1 MQIIT
6 LTLAPAYDI
15 HCQCDTFS
23 AEQENLAHIL
33 SHDAGGK
40 GVNISRALTVYGVKN
55 TAIVLVGRENGN
67 PFLSAIEGEGID
79 NIPLTVD
86 GRIREN
92 ITLHQAGHKE
102 TRISFPGFSASPEIL
117 DKVENLVLSLAEGLP
132 TIVTLT
138 GRLPDGIPMEKV
150 KEMLSRFHENNIR
163 FVVDSRSFTLADLI
177 EVKPYLIK
185 PNEEEIVA
193 YMHRKVDS
201 IEEALLCARELHA
214 SGIASVMVSM
224 GGQGA
229 VLASDEGEFTVKA
242 PSITPISTIGAGDSS
257 IAGYLSAL
265 AEGEGAKACLARAVA
280 FGSSACLTEGTS
292 APHKSD
298 IERLLSAID

>member
-33 SHDAGGK
+33 SYDAGGK
-40 GVNISRALTVYGVKN
+40 GVNISRALTVWGTKN
-55 TAIVLVGRENGN
+55 TAIVLLGSENADA
-67 PFLSAIEGEGID
+67 FLSALKKEEIEHISF
-79 NIPLTVD
+79 PVD

-92 ITLHQAGHKE
+92 ITLHQEGHKE

-224 GGQGA
+224 GAQGA
-229 VLASDEGEFTVKA
+229 VLVSDTGEYVAKA
-242 PSITPISTIGAGDSS
+242 PAIVPVSTIGAGDSS
-257 IAGYLSAL
+257 IAGFLAALSLGEREENAL
-265 AEGEGAKACLARAVA
+265 RYAVA
-280 FGSSACLTEGTS
+280 FGSAACLTVGTS
-292 APHKSD
+292 APH
-298 IERLLSAID
+298 IEVIRSFL

>member
-33 SHDAGGK
+33 SYDAGGK
-40 GVNISRALTVYGVKN
+40 GVNISRALTVWGTKN
-55 TAIVLVGRENGN
+55 TAIVLLGSENADA
-67 PFLSAIEGEGID
+67 FLSALKKEEIEHISF
-79 NIPLTVD
+79 PVD

-92 ITLHQAGHKE
+92 ITLHQEGHKE

-193 YMHRKVDS
+193 YMHREVDT
-201 IEEALLCARELHA
+201 IEDALLSARELHET
-214 SGIASVMVSM
+214 GITNVMISM
-224 GGQGA
+224 GAQGA
-229 VLASDEGEFTVKA
+229 VLVSDTGEYVAKA
-242 PSITPISTIGAGDSS
+242 PAIVPVSTIGAGDSS
-257 IAGYLSAL
+257 IAGFLAALSLGEREENAL
-265 AEGEGAKACLARAVA
+265 RYAVA
-280 FGSSACLTEGTS
+280 FGSAACLTVGTS
-292 APHKSD
+292 APH
-298 IERLLSAID
+298 IEVIRSFL

>member
-40 GVNISRALTVYGVKN
+40 GVNISRALTVFGVKN

-117 DKVENLVLSLAEGLP
+117 DKVEDLVLTLAEGLP
-132 TIVTLT
+132 TVVTLT
-138 GRLPDGIPMEKV
+138 GRLPEGIPMEKV
-150 KEMLSRFHENNIR
+150 KGMLLRFHEHDIR
-163 FVVDSRSFTLADLI
+163 FVIDSRSFTLADLI
-177 EVKPYLIK
+177 EVRPYLIK

-193 YMHRKVDS
+193 YMHREVNTMED
-201 IEEALLCARELHA
+201 ALLSARELHDT
-214 SGIASVMVSM
+214 GITNVMISM
-224 GGQGA
+224 GAQGA
-229 VLASDEGEFTVKA
+229 VLVSDTGAYVTKA
-242 PSITPISTIGAGDSS
+242 PSIVPVSTIGAGDSS
-257 IAGYLSAL
+257 IAGFLAALSLGEREENAL
-265 AEGEGAKACLARAVA
+265 RYAVA
-280 FGSSACLTEGTS
+280 FGSAACLTEGTS
-292 APHKSD
+292 APRAEVIRSF
-298 IERLLSAID
+298 L

>member
-1 MQIIT
+1 MQILT
-6 LTLAPAYDI
+6 LTLSPAYDI
-15 HCQCDTFS
+15 HCRCDTFL
-23 AEQENLAHIL
+23 AESENLAHIL
-33 SHDAGGK
+33 SYDAGGK
-40 GVNISRALTVYGVKN
+40 GVNISRALTVWGTKN
-55 TAIVLVGRENGN
+55 TAILLLGSENADA
-67 PFLSAIEGEGID
+67 FLSALKKEEIEHISF
-79 NIPLTVD
+79 PVD

-92 ITLHQAGHKE
+92 ITLHQEGHKE
-102 TRISFPGFSASPEIL
+102 TRISFPGFRATTDIL
-117 DKVENLVLSLAEGLP
+117 NKITETILTLSEGEETVL
-132 TIVTLT
+132 TLT
-138 GRLPDGIPMEKV
+138 GRLPEGIPMEAIKT
-150 KEMLSRFHENNIR
+150 MLSRIHEKGIR
-163 FVVDSRSFTLADLI
+163 TVIDSRSFNLDDLI

-185 PNEEEIVA
+185 PNEEEIVT

-201 IEEALLCARELHA
+201 IEEALSCARELHA

-265 AEGEGAKACLARAVA
+265 AEGEGAKACLVRAVA

-292 APHKSD
+292 APRKSD

>member
-15 HCQCDTFS
+15 HCQCDTFC

-40 GVNISRALTVYGVKN
+40 GVNISRALTAYGIRN

-92 ITLHQAGHKE
+92 ITLHQKGHKE

-117 DKVENLVLSLAEGLP
+117 DKVENLVLDLAEGLP

-138 GRLPDGIPMEKV
+138 GRLPDGIPMARVKTMLARFKEKD
-150 KEMLSRFHENNIR
+150 IR
-163 FVVDSRSFTLADLI
+163 FVVDSRSFTLTDLI

-185 PNEEEIVA
+185 PNEEEIVT
-193 YMHRKVDS
+193 YMHREVSS
-201 IEEALLCARELHA
+201 IEDALASARELHET
-214 SGIASVMVSM
+214 GIANVMISM

-229 VLASDEGEFTVKA
+229 VLVSDEGEYAKVA
-242 PSITPISTIGAGDSS
+242 PKITPVSTIGAGDSS
-257 IAGYLSAL
+257 IAGFLTALALGEREESAL
-265 AEGEGAKACLARAVA
+265 RYAVA
-280 FGSSACLTEGTS
+280 FGSAACLTEGTS
-292 APHKSD
+292 APLVEN
-298 IERLLSAID
+298 IEQFLK